1 MIGLAGPILGFPP
14 GMETPSMPATEAAI
28 PAAATRAERTALRVL
43 QLAAVAI
50 VVAASIRKEFE
61 LDRFFIP
68 KEIVLHAAAFAAG
81 WLALARSRRLPSTWV
96 DLLLLGALLL
106 SAASAVLAANP
117 WLGARALAITV
128 SSFVLFRTARALND
142 AGLARPLLAALA
154 FGAVLV
160 AVGSL
165 LQTYGIR
172 TELFSLNRAP
182 GGTLGNRNFVAH
194 AAAFGFPIVLVVALG
209 ARRVWGF
216 LAGTLGA
223 AILAGVLV
231 LTRSRAA
238 WLAFATVLVIL
249 VLALL
254 ISRALRGEA
263 RIWLR
268 LGMIFMFA
276 AAAVA
281 AAVSIPNALNWRSND
296 PYIDT
301 VRRVAEFDEGSGRG
315 RLIQYRQSLAMAV
328 ANPVLGVG
336 PGNWGVE
343 YPQFAARR
351 DPSMSSEGGM
361 TWNPW
366 PSSDW
371 VAWTSERGFAST
383 LLLAIVFAA
392 IAVHAFGQLH
402 AAPTAHEGLRATA
415 LLGILAATAIAGAFD
430 AVLLLA
436 LPSFFVWT
444 AVGAMWRPILPSIG
458 TAHPR
463 AWGTVM
469 LVLVLA
475 SGVAAVRSALQLA
488 AIEIHSTRDDRA
500 ALELASKLDPGNYR
514 LRLRLARLG
523 GAEKCRHAVA
533 ARGLYPQADAASRL
547 ARGCD

>member
-1 MIGLAGPILGFPP
+1 
-14 GMETPSMPATEAAI
+14 MERPLT
-28 PAAATRAERTALRVL
+28 PAAPEAGLPAPATRAERTALRIL
-43 QLAAVAI
+43 QIAAVAI

-68 KEIVLHAAAFAAG
+68 KEMVLHAASFAAG
-81 WLALARSRRLPSTWV
+81 AFALARSRRLPSTRI

-106 SAASAVLAANP
+106 SVASVVFTANP

-128 SSFVLFRTARALND
+128 SSFVLFRTARALNE

-209 ARRVWGF
+209 ARRAWGF

-223 AILAGVLV
+223 AILAGTLL

-254 ISRALRGEA
+254 VSRALRGEL

-268 LGMIFMFA
+268 LGIIFMIA
-276 AAAVA
+276 AGGVA
-281 AAVSIPNALNWRSND
+281 AAVSVPNALNWRSDD

-328 ANPVLGVG
+328 AHPILGVG

-371 VAWTSERGFAST
+371 VAWTAERGFAAT
-383 LLLAIVFAA
+383 LLLALVFAA

-402 AAPTAHEGLRATA
+402 AAPSANEGLRATA

-444 AVGAMWRPILPSIG
+444 AVGAMWQPIPPATG
-458 TAHPR
+458 TTHGR
-463 AWGTVM
+463 TWGAVM
-469 LVLVLA
+469 LALILA
-475 SGVAAVRSALQLA
+475 SGAAAVRSALQLA
-488 AIEIHSTRDDRA
+488 AIEIHATRDDRA
-500 ALELASKLDPGNYR
+500 ALEIAAKLDPGNYR

-523 GAEKCRHAVA
+523 GDEKCTHAVA
-533 ARGLYPQADAASRL
+533 ARDLYPQADAASRL